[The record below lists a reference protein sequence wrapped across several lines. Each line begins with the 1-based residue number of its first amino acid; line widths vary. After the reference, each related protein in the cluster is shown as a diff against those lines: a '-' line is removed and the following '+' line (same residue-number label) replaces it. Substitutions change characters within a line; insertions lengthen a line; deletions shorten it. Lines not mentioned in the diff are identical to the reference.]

1 MNELIIKLVSNK
13 ISIDGNIYLQ
23 PPQGGLK
30 RKIFDYFSKRQ
41 FEKSHKNLENFE
53 IGELINVL
61 KQTQKL
67 FKENNHAFQIDI
79 NREQWNDLQIIHP
92 IMITDKIPN
101 EKFKEFGFAV
111 YWTYDPTF
119 DKEKNLHQLFKES
132 DKLKGYEHFHDEG
145 VDCYTFICWDDL
157 EKVVEISRSILL
169 DVLGHNKKDKYYFSI
184 ADNGIIEKENN
195 A

>member
-1 MNELIIKLVSNK
+1 M
-13 ISIDGNIYLQ
+13 YLQ
-23 PPQGGLK
+23 PPQGGWK

-41 FEKSHKNLENFE
+41 FEKSHRNLENFE

-79 NREQWNDLQIIHP
+79 NKGQWNDLQIIHP

-101 EKFKEFGFAV
+101 EKFNKFGFAV

-119 DKEKNLHQLFKES
+119 DKEKNLNQLFKDS
-132 DKLKGYEHFHDEG
+132 QKLKGYEHFQDDG
-145 VDCYTFICWDDL
+145 VDCYTFICLEDL
-157 EKVVEISRSILL
+157 EKVVEISSIILS
-169 DVLGHNKKDKYYFSI
+169 DVLGYDEKDKFYFSI
-184 ADNGIIEKENN
+184 ADNGRIEKENN